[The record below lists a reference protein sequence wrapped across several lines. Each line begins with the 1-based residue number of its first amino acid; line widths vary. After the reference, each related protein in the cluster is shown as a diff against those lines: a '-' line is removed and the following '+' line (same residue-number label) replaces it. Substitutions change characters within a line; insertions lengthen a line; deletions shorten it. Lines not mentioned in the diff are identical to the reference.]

1 MIVRTEDVH
10 ERGNSIGMF
19 SRNGKATALLH
30 SIFRDKNEPKN
41 LKSKLNEDYLEQLMK
56 PTQEK

>member
-30 SIFRDKNEPKN
+30 SIFRDKNEAKKF
-41 LKSKLNEDYLEQLMK
+41 KSKFQDDFLE
-56 PTQEK
+56 